1 MNCQNKKCISYNKDC
16 SCNCQDKVD
25 TEVMQC
31 PLYLD
36 QEELKMG
43 DKVEVFYGGGGFIKR
58 IFVKYGKNDG
68 VICVSEDSEEQF
80 LKGEYFL
87 TNYFSEWRIP
97 EEKKYR
103 PFTWEDREL
112 FREKWVKVK
121 HGVIERL
128 ILEFD
133 ETKIKAGVDLN
144 DYKSLFDYYTFLDGS
159 SCGVEVKE

>member
-1 MNCQNKKCISYNKDC
+1 
-16 SCNCQDKVD
+16 
-25 TEVMQC
+25 MQC

-80 LKGEYFL
+80 LRGEYFL

-103 PFTWEDREL
+103 PFTFKDREL
-112 FREKWVKVK
+112 FRGKWVKRK
-121 HGVIERL
+121 FGCFEDMLDIIDEYTSGGIKYIE
-128 ILEFD
+128 
-133 ETKIKAGVDLN
+133 
-144 DYKSLFDYYTFLDGS
+144 LFEDYTFLDGS
-159 SCGVEVKE
+159 PCGVQEKEQ